1 MLRKGT
7 FPAFLITM
15 SQKTLSEQLFEEAL
29 RARTRVYQA
38 GQPTPLQ
45 EIHNDAGY
53 KVFVKREDLGPIN
66 AYKWRG
72 AYNAVSVHQEKTG
85 CKTVVAASAGNH
97 AQGVALAAKKLG
109 IKAKIFMPLASPLMK
124 QTSVQRHG
132 GDNVE
137 IILHG
142 DSYNESAAEA
152 KKYVEKHNSTY
163 IHPFDD
169 LYTMAGQA
177 TIADEIMLSGEGP
190 FDYAFVQIGGGGMA
204 GAVASWLKVHNPN
217 IKVIGVEGVDQASM
231 KKSVEAGKPV
241 TLESVD
247 TFCDGTAV
255 ATPGNL
261 TFEICRKYIDAYITV
276 TNEEVSAA
284 IQKMWDAKRVIP
296 EPSGAMGLAGLT
308 QFAQN
313 YPQDV
318 QGKKLLCILCGANM
332 DFSKLSQIAQRSAI
346 GAHRRR
352 YLRFRIGE
360 EKGGMLALLDKHF
373 KDISVS
379 EFLYGKVHETEAWPI
394 IALEAAPKT
403 MDELDAKLQKAGLE
417 FEDVTL
423 DPDVRYR
430 IINYNPALFKD
441 PLLMHIHFPERKGA
455 LRDFMRQISGVANV
469 CYFNYAYSGEAIG
482 RAIMGFEFDS
492 PAHKEQFL
500 NMIENTVVSC
510 SPVDEAAAAR
520 ILAY

>member
-1 MLRKGT
+1 MTKN
-7 FPAFLITM
+7 AA
-15 SQKTLSEQLFEEAL
+15 EQLFEEAL

-38 GQPTPLQ
+38 GEPTPLQ
-45 EIHNDAGY
+45 EISSCTKTGARI
-53 KVFVKREDLGPIN
+53 FIKREDLGPIN

-72 AYNAVSVHQEKTG
+72 AYNAVCVHHEKTK
-85 CKTVVAASAGNH
+85 CKAVVAASAGNH
-97 AQGVALAAKKLG
+97 AQGVAMAAKKLG
-109 IKAKIFMPLASPLMK
+109 LAAKIFMPLSTPMMK
-124 QTSVQRHG
+124 QTSVLRHG

-137 IILHG
+137 IVLHG
-142 DSYNESAAEA
+142 DSYNESALAANDYVA
-152 KKYVEKHNSTY
+152 KHQSVY

-204 GAVASWLKVHNPN
+204 GAVASWLKLHNPG

-231 KKSVEAGKPV
+231 KASIEAGAPI
-241 TLESVD
+241 TLNSVD

-255 ATPGNL
+255 TRPGNL
-261 TFEICRKYIDAYITV
+261 AFEICRKYIDAYMTV

-284 IQKMWDAKRVIP
+284 IQKMWDARRVIP
-296 EPSGAMGLAGLT
+296 EPSGAMGLAGLI
-308 QFAQN
+308 QYSDA
-313 YPQDV
+313 YPKEV
-318 QGKKLLCILCGANM
+318 QGKKLLCILTGANM
-332 DFSKLSQIAQRSAI
+332 DFNKITQIAQRSAI
-346 GAHRRR
+346 GSHRRR
-352 YLRFRIGE
+352 YMRFPIGE
-360 EKGGMLALLDKHF
+360 EKGGMLTLLDKHF

-379 EFLYGKVHETEAWPI
+379 EFLYGKIDETMAWPI
-394 IALEAAPKT
+394 IGLEAAPST
-403 MDELDAKLQKAGLE
+403 MEHLDERLKKEGVQ

-423 DPDVRYR
+423 DPDVGYR

-455 LRDFMRQISGVANV
+455 LRDFMRKISGVANV

-492 PAHKEQFL
+492 PAKKQEFLAMIDDTIVTCKPMNEQ
-500 NMIENTVVSC
+500 
-510 SPVDEAAAAR
+510 AAKR
-520 ILAY
+520 ILQH